1 MVLVDTS
8 VWINY
13 FRQGDPD
20 LERLLDAYDVAIHDF
35 ITGELAC
42 GNFKKRSQIFN
53 FLQLLPKVDQASH
66 TEVINYIESN
76 QLMGKGLSYVDIHLA
91 VSAKIS
97 GINIWTTDKRF
108 DEVNKKL
115 GISY

>member
-13 FRQGDPD
+13 FRQGNPD
-20 LERLLDAYDVAIHDF
+20 LERLLDAYEVTIHDF
-35 ITGELAC
+35 IIGELAC
-42 GNFKKRSQIFN
+42 GNFKNRSQIFQ
-53 FLQLLPKVDQASH
+53 FLQLLPKIDQASH
-66 TEVINYIESN
+66 SEVLHYIESN
-76 QLMGKGLSYVDIHLA
+76 QLMGRGLSYVDIHLA

-97 GINIWTTDKRF
+97 GINIWTADKRF
-108 DEVNKKL
+108 DEINRNL